1 MRLALLPSILSLA
14 FALLVAAPEVQGQS
28 DEPVRV
34 AALLDEI
41 VDKEAIS
48 SSSAEAQLLEELIN
62 AGMVVIDE
70 EQSRKIRSVSDAGRL
85 LKGGVS
91 TVITSLDAD
100 VIIVGVCKVTL
111 ISETVMG
118 QPLVRYDADI
128 EAKATAVDTGEVIGA
143 FNVRAEAMDLNKEQS
158 AIKAA
163 RAAATELGKKLTKA
177 IVERQAGPERV
188 ELTINGVNN
197 VLATQALKKAIVELE
212 GVRGLNVL
220 QAARGVSKL
229 AIELEGVDSAT
240 LAVAIQDIPE
250 VGLEVWGYSKRAI
263 KADYSPA
270 AALNLPF
277 VVVPFI
283 NESKRQRDG
292 FASTSLAEMFQI
304 ELADRQFLEFAGMA
318 SKKSLRKGGA
328 DLARAA
334 KELAVDADKTLFV
347 VGSYRRERDQYRV
360 QAEVVIGA
368 SKRALRSG
376 QVNCPPEQFPG
387 CAVAIA
393 QDFSTNL
400 LMDIAA
406 KPKLFKNSA
415 SAKTL
420 SLIKTHVPVAR
431 PVEIESV
438 EMENLFPSRLAK
450 YSSVGFGKVTIR
462 NRGDKK
468 VEAVTLSV
476 NVKDYASGP
485 LDVPVGNLPA
495 GETKEIPLKVV
506 LDSKALATLD
516 ETRPAVLSL
525 VVNYRLGEFRLDERA
540 TRSLMVFDRNSISWN
555 EPASLAAFV
564 DPKSA
569 PVLELATALTKAA
582 TSPEMRRHP
591 LFLPAYTH
599 EVLRAGKLAY
609 QPDAVNP
616 YREEAL
622 DYVKYPLE
630 TLASGTGD
638 CDDLAVLY
646 ATVLEAAGVEAALLL
661 TPGHVLV
668 AANTGVPE
676 QFAASIWPANERLLL
691 HDGTAW
697 VPIESTLTK
706 VSFAEAWTKG
716 AEELARYTGRD
727 DAVTVLKVR
736 DGWALY
742 PPATIARATSGAGH
756 WLTDA
761 PEGGAIALM
770 KSLEEARLAQFA
782 ARMQALD
789 EKLAAAGGSD
799 CDLLFEKA
807 RLQVATG
814 QLKDAGATLL
824 LCKGKEARQRVLNNQ
839 ANLRAMEGKLDDAQA
854 SYGQALESSPES
866 VPLHANAGL
875 VAFMRDDPDM
885 ALEHFVACLELGA
898 EEEVARLA
906 ALGVGGSARGA
917 EGGGK
922 ELPALGE
929 LMAAAYKKAGKEP
942 PPLPKQSTTRAS
954 EAGSGGVSSLLQHLR
969 WL

>member
-1 MRLALLPSILSLA
+1 LTATP
-14 FALLVAAPEVQGQS
+14 AARAQS
-28 DEPVRV
+28 DEPIRV

-41 VDKEAIS
+41 VDKEVLA

-70 EQSRKIRSVSDAGRL
+70 EQSRKIRSVSDAGQL

-91 TVITSLDAD
+91 SVITSLDAD
-100 VIIVGVCKVTL
+100 VIIVGVCRVTL
-111 ISETVMG
+111 IAETIMG

-143 FNVRAEAMDLNKEQS
+143 FNVRVEAMDFNKEQS

-163 RAAATELGKKLTKA
+163 RQAATALAGKLKKA
-177 IVERQAGPERV
+177 IADRRAGPERV
-188 ELTINGVNN
+188 ELTINGITN
-197 VLATQALKKAIVELE
+197 VLATQALKKNIAELE
-212 GVRGLNVL
+212 GVKGLSVL

-240 LAVAIQDIPE
+240 LAVAIQEIPE

-277 VVVPFI
+277 VVVPFS

-292 FASTSLAEMFQI
+292 YAATALAEMFHI
-304 ELADRQFLEFAGMA
+304 ELADQQFLQFSGIAG
-318 SKKSLRKGGA
+318 KSSVRKGRA
-328 DLARAA
+328 DLAKVA
-334 KELAVDADKTLFV
+334 KELSLEADETLFV
-347 VGSYRRERDQYRV
+347 VGSYSREGDQFRV
-360 QAEVVIGA
+360 QAEVLVGS
-368 SKRALRSG
+368 SKRALRTG
-376 QVNCPPEQFPG
+376 QVSCAPEQFPG
-387 CAVAIA
+387 CATAIA
-393 QDFSTNL
+393 QDFSDNL
-400 LMDIAA
+400 LKDIAA
-406 KPKLFKNSA
+406 KPKLFRKSA

-438 EMENLFPSRLAK
+438 ELENLFPSRLSR
-450 YSSVGFGKVTIR
+450 YSSTGFGRVTIR
-462 NRGDKK
+462 NRGDKD

-476 NVKDYASGP
+476 NVKDYASSP
-485 LDVPVGNLPA
+485 LDVPVGTVEA
-495 GETKEIPLKVV
+495 GKTKEIPLKVV
-506 LDSKALATLD
+506 LDTKSLLALD
-516 ETRPAVLSL
+516 ETRPAVLAL
-525 VVNYRLGEFRLDERA
+525 AVNYRLGEYRLDEKA
-540 TRSLMVFDRNSISWN
+540 TRSLMVFDRNSISWH
-555 EPASLAAFV
+555 EPESLAAFV

-569 PVLELATALTKAA
+569 PVLELATAIAKAA
-582 TSPEMRRHP
+582 TTPEMRRHP

-616 YREEAL
+616 HKEEAL
-622 DYVKYPLE
+622 DYVKYPVE
-630 TLASGTGD
+630 TLSSGAGD

-646 ATVLEAAGVEAALLL
+646 AAVLEAAGVEAALLL

-676 QFAASIWPANERLLL
+676 QFAASIWPSNSRLLL
-691 HDGTAW
+691 HEGTAW

-706 VSFAEAWTKG
+706 VSFGEAWTKG
-716 AEELARYTGRD
+716 SDELARYAGRD

-736 DGWALY
+736 DAWGTY
-742 PPATIARATSGAGH
+742 PPVTIARASKGVGR
-756 WLTDA
+756 WLTVA
-761 PEGGAIALM
+761 PDGGAEALM
-770 KSLEEARLAQFA
+770 KSLEDARLAHFA
-782 ARMQALD
+782 ARMRVLD
-789 EKLAAAGGSD
+789 EGLAKAGGSD
-799 CDLLFEKA
+799 CDLLLEKA
-807 RLQVATG
+807 RLQVAAG
-814 QLKDAGATLL
+814 QLKEAGATLL
-824 LCKGKEARQRVLNNQ
+824 NCTSKDARQRVLNNQ
-839 ANLRAMEGKLDDAQA
+839 ANLQAMEGKLDDAQV
-854 SYGQALESSPES
+854 SYGQALANSPES
-866 VPLHANAGL
+866 VALHANAGL
-875 VAFMRDDPDM
+875 VAFLRNDSDV

-922 ELPALGE
+922 GLPELGE
-929 LMAAAYKKAGKEP
+929 LMEAAYKKAGKTVP
-942 PPLPKQSTTRAS
+942 PMPKKASTRAS
-954 EAGSGGVSSLLQHLR
+954 EAGIDGVVGLLQHLR